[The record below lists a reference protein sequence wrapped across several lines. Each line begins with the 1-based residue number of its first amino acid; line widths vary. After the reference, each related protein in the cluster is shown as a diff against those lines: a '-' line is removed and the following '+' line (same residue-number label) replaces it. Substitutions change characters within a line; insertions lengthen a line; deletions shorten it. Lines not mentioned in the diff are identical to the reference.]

1 MLVYFQ
7 KGFNYGQ
14 DGPGNRLVIHLQG
27 CNMHC
32 PWCSNPEGMEPDRNF
47 GGGNGDRASGG
58 GKMDRAPG
66 GGNGDRASG
75 GGKMDRAP
83 GGGKLYRA
91 SVEELA
97 EEIADCESLFFDGG
111 GVTFTGGEATLQF
124 EELRKLLAA
133 LKERGIHTAIETNGT
148 HPRLPELF
156 PLLDFLMMDLKQ
168 IDGVIHQSVTGVS
181 NQRILENARK
191 AAAEHPNVLFRMP
204 LIHGFNTGAE
214 DRKRFVDFAGEL
226 MAVSAGENVKF
237 EFLYYH
243 EYGKVKWEACGK
255 PYRVKNGFVPD
266 ETRARFRQAFLENK
280 IPLIQT

>member
-32 PWCSNPEGMEPDRNF
+32 PWCSNPEGMEPDRNS

-83 GGGKLYRA
+83 GGGKLYRV

-133 LKERGIHTAIETNGT
+133 LKEREIHTAIETNGT

-168 IDGVIHQSVTGVS
+168 IDRAIHQSVTGVS

-191 AAAEHPNVLFRMP
+191 AAAEHPSVLFRIP

-214 DRKRFVDFAGEL
+214 DLKRFVDFAGEL
-226 MAVSAGENVKF
+226 MAGSAGENVKF

-255 PYRVKNGFVPD
+255 PYRV
-266 ETRARFRQAFLENK
+266 ETRARFWQAFLENQ
-280 IPLIQT
+280 IPLSQT